1 MIKEKMNKLN
11 ISSSTYC
18 EIEKQLGILTDE
30 GLNGLLERLEE
41 IAHNRE
47 NAGMVEYEGLLK
59 ITRLIGSFEIERD
72 RSLGN
77 MLIINNYNEINE
89 IVFENQSSKKKI
101 KLWLLK
107 DMLMDVAEMIDEG
120 FRYGLDDSY
129 ETDKLKD
136 FLFYLTRLFIRF
148 N

>member
-1 MIKEKMNKLN
+1 MMKEKMNKLN
-11 ISSSTYC
+11 ISSSLYC

-41 IAHNRE
+41 IARDRK

-59 ITRLIGSFEIERD
+59 ITRLIGSLEIERD

-89 IVFENQSSKKKI
+89 IVFENQSSKKKNQVMAFERHV
-101 KLWLLK
+101 
-107 DMLMDVAEMIDEG
+107 DG
-120 FRYGLDDSY
+120 CC
-129 ETDKLKD
+129 
-136 FLFYLTRLFIRF
+136 
-148 N
+148 